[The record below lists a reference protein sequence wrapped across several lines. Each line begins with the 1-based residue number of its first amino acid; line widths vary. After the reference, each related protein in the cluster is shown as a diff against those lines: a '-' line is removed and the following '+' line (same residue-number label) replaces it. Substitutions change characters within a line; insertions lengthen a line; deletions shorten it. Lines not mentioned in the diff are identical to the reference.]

1 MKIGIFV
8 LIYIKILK
16 VLSCIQLFFEDVVLK
31 LIQKMEYVLRLEGYL
46 EVRRDVEKSGMVFY
60 IKKVYVKLWE
70 GLRN

>member
-31 LIQKMEYVLRLEGYL
+31 LIQKTEYVLRLEGYL